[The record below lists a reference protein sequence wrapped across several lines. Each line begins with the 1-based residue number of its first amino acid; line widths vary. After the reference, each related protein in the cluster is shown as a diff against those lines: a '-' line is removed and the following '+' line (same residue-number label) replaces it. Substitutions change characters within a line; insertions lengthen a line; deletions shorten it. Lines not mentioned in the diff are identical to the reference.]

1 MRVEHICYTDQI
13 HAFLSFAGGI
23 RAGDDAC
30 DGSEMPCGRV
40 GLIGVEKK
48 AEPFGSTDLP

>member
-1 MRVEHICYTDQI
+1 MKYCYTDQI

-23 RAGDDAC
+23 RAGDDALRRIEC
-30 DGSEMPCGRV
+30 LAERV